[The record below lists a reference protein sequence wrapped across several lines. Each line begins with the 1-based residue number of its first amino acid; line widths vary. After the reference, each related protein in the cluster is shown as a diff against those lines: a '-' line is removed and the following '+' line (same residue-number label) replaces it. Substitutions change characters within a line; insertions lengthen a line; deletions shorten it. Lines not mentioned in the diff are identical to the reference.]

1 MEGKWDAKTARLA
14 GIEGVR
20 AIAAFS
26 VLVYHVYYYGAPS
39 QVVWL
44 VPTKVW
50 SLVTGWLEL
59 PS

>member
-1 MEGKWDAKTARLA
+1 LP
-14 GIEGVR
+14 
-20 AIAAFS
+20 AIAS
-26 VLVYHVYYYGAPS
+26 SSYGAPS

-44 VPTKVW
+44 LPTKVW